1 MINGRSDLSTWFLPR
16 PGQSGSR
23 RPTMTHNCVSSDRS
37 IAGEKPTDRGLTG
50 HEHRTLEFENRSL
63 DNYCP
68 DRDDLFIASNA
79 ASASSGRARTTK
91 SSVRFTQRTFP
102 DGSIRNS
109 AGREMS
115 APSRRPCT
123 CTRSHLRITSS
134 CASERIGNV

>member
-1 MINGRSDLSTWFLPR
+1 MGEPLGD
-16 PGQSGSR
+16 SR
-23 RPTMTHNCVSSDRS
+23 DPARNRISKHWPTNR
-37 IAGEKPTDRGLTG
+37 ELTG
-50 HEHRTLEFENRSL
+50 HAHRTLEFENRSL

-91 SSVRFTQRTFP
+91 SSVRFTQRTFT

-115 APSRRPCT
+115 APSRRP
-123 CTRSHLRITSS
+123 
-134 CASERIGNV
+134 